1 MSNVNEIISTVRNFA
16 LAIMR
21 DVDPSDKYDKVNVS
35 KTRAELSLNL
45 QQFGIEND
53 ASYISS
59 YVYSAY
65 LQAKNEDEAEKIYLA
80 FVSNDRSR
88 YLVEEFQV
96 KNSLLNQ
103 DTSGVIDY
111 LTEKSSNGVK
121 DTEQA
126 KRTISNLTKY
136 LQEDV
141 QRAAVSLTG
150 AGSAKVIQERAGT
163 LFDKYTSLI
172 EHYQTCESD
181 VKNAIYD
188 FTMLRSEILT
198 VYRYLSTTLINCF
211 GDSIK
216 VIAPEIF
223 DFDAVEWLDTASML
237 KQAELKYD
245 QLSDTCGNLINA
257 IFVCCPPEKSQRGF
271 FLSSSEKPNLRIR
284 TSYSFSK

>member
-136 LQEDV
+136 
-141 QRAAVSLTG
+141 
-150 AGSAKVIQERAGT
+150 
-163 LFDKYTSLI
+163 
-172 EHYQTCESD
+172 
-181 VKNAIYD
+181 
-188 FTMLRSEILT
+188 
-198 VYRYLSTTLINCF
+198 
-211 GDSIK
+211 
-216 VIAPEIF
+216 
-223 DFDAVEWLDTASML
+223 
-237 KQAELKYD
+237 
-245 QLSDTCGNLINA
+245 
-257 IFVCCPPEKSQRGF
+257 
-271 FLSSSEKPNLRIR
+271 
-284 TSYSFSK
+284 